1 MIYIALPARGSDSA
15 FCGCGCAP
23 LDALAVAAGWPPV
36 LPLLFE
42 ADAVPFAGIAGDVP
56 SAGAVAAV
64 AGVEGLADA
73 VAAGVAKAPP
83 TTPPRMII
91 GAGWC
96 PDFAGIA
103 ATFSSVT
110 AGIGSPSAIIDGVD
124 AADSLAGSIA
134 FTLINEGVEVETP
147 STTMDEACA
156 APFIAKRPIPNAPS
170 KRIMRTPQPATTSS
184 PHLRAGELKPACAET

>member
-1 MIYIALPARGSDSA
+1 MIYIALPTRGSGCA
-15 FCGCGCAP
+15 FCGCAP
-23 LDALAVAAGWPPV
+23 PDALAVAAGWLPV

-42 ADAVPFAGIAGDVP
+42 AEAVPFAGVAGDVP
-56 SAGAVAAV
+56 FAGAVAAGVV

-91 GAGWC
+91 GACWC
-96 PDFAGIA
+96 PDFSGIA

-110 AGIGSPSAIIDGVD
+110 AGIGSPSAIIDGVE

-134 FTLINEGVEVETP
+134 FSLMTEGVEVETP
-147 STTMDEACA
+147 STTIDEACA
-156 APFIAKRPIPNAPS
+156 TPCIAKRPIPNAPS
-170 KRIMRTPQPATTSS
+170 KRITRTPQPATTSN